1 MLRHEQLTKVKTT
14 SFSLSFV
21 FTFIARLG
29 ATKWVNTARKE
40 LMVTYFPIFLTIIK
54 SLEKEVDELADK
66 VNISQGLVERL
77 NHLEARTTV
86 QGKPQSKSPGKKR
99 SNRFK
104 RSESRQQ
111 IARMS
116 RQLDILIYLQLKK

>member
-1 MLRHEQLTKVKTT
+1 MDDFVTGPDFDEELLHVSDPNTPAMLSTGFLVQV
-14 SFSLSFV
+14 SDSLSK
-21 FTFIARLG
+21 LKG
-29 ATKWVNTARKE
+29 
-40 LMVTYFPIFLTIIK
+40 IIK
-54 SLEKEVDELADK
+54 SLEEEVDELAEK
-66 VNISQGLVERL
+66 VKVSQGLVERL

-104 RSESRQQ
+104 RSKSSQR